1 MVENMLVQRKPDP
14 HTTPFLL
21 QYCLHKTKI
30 AFHVKI
36 SVANLWLMLT
46 IFENHTFKM
55 ATLAIQSAKAYLL
68 GGIVYVKFEF
78 QFTVSLRVLGFYFVN
93 SRIFP
98 SCQADIQTSPGNGHY
113 AGIMEGLTGFRDAIS
128 GLEPLVLDVGRVGC
142 GRQFDQQVAAFINRE
157 HFAFVFG
164 KVGLICKIKT
174 KLVGIRDLPEV
185 LI

>member
-14 HTTPFLL
+14 HYT
-21 QYCLHKTKI
+21 
-30 AFHVKI
+30 I
-36 SVANLWLMLT
+36 SAAILFTQN
-46 IFENHTFKM
+46 ENSISCNNQCCQLHTFKQ
-55 ATLAIQSAKAYLL
+55 ATEYKKANLL

-93 SRIFP
+93 SRVFP
-98 SCQADIQTSPGNGHY
+98 SCQADVQTSPGNGHY
-113 AGIMEGLTGFRDAIS
+113 AGIKEGLTGFRDAIS
-128 GLEPLVLDVGRVGC
+128 GLEPLILDVGRVGC